1 MATDSL
7 RASVANRNRQDN
19 IGSTERWASAAT
31 GFGLAVQAMKS
42 RNPLARLLLASAGLS
57 LLARGATGY
66 CAMKST
72 LAGETTLKEGLQR
85 QLQRLRETA
94 NTAGTS
100 MRMSTSTS
108 TSTIKSIDTMNSLY
122 ACELQE
128 LHSAECQLADLA
140 EKLVG
145 TLQNPELAVR
155 FDEYVTEL
163 RSRKVDLESLLA
175 RADVDARPHPD
186 DAMQALIGETQKMA
200 RVCAPKLRDAAIT
213 ASLQRIVH
221 YKIAGYG
228 SIAAY
233 AKALGRTEEAAH
245 FAELADRD
253 KTIDGELTRLA
264 KATLNPEAVVAAE
277 PQIPGSMRTH

>member
-1 MATDSL
+1 MAINSV
-7 RASVANRNRQDN
+7 RASIADRDAQEN

-31 GFGLAVQAMKS
+31 GLGLAAQAMRT
-42 RNPLARLLLASAGLS
+42 RNPLGRLLLATAGLS

-85 QLQRLRETA
+85 QLHQLRETA
-94 NTAGTS
+94 GT
-100 MRMSTSTS
+100 RMSTGMGR
-108 TSTIKSIDTMNSLY
+108 STISSIDNMNALY

-128 LHSAECQLADLA
+128 LHSAECQLADVA
-140 EKLVG
+140 EKLVR
-145 TLQNPELAVR
+145 TIQNPELAIRV
-155 FDEYVTEL
+155 DEYVTEL

-186 DAMQALIGETQKMA
+186 DAMRALVGETEKMA

-213 ASLQRIVH
+213 ASLQRIMH

-233 AKALGRTEEAAH
+233 AKSLGRTEEAAH

-253 KTIDGELTRLA
+253 KTIDVELSRLA
-264 KATLNPEAVVAAE
+264 KATLNPEAVVTGE
-277 PQIPGSMRTH
+277 PQAPGSMRTH